1 MIPFWQKKQK
11 KTASQL
17 KSPCLMVNSWMQNPG
32 KLHRIKLLVELGIS
46 YTCLDL
52 LLFVAELFF
61 FFSLPSFILIIFL
74 CSCSMFLLFN
84 LPYLGFLKNQNNV
97 ELYSQDSK
105 LISERVNFGLI
116 LQKILYNQFS
126 YFDHKMSHNQ
136 PESTSPILTKK
147 SQF

>member
-1 MIPFWQKKQK
+1 
-11 KTASQL
+11 
-17 KSPCLMVNSWMQNPG
+17 MVNSWMQNPG

-52 LLFVAELFF
+52 LLFVTKLFF
-61 FFSLPSFILIIFL
+61 FFILPNFILIIFL

-116 LQKILYNQFS
+116 LQKILYN
-126 YFDHKMSHNQ
+126 
-136 PESTSPILTKK
+136 
-147 SQF
+147 

>member
-1 MIPFWQKKQK
+1 
-11 KTASQL
+11 
-17 KSPCLMVNSWMQNPG
+17 MQNPG
-32 KLHRIKLLVELGIS
+32 KLRRIKLLVELGIS

-52 LLFVAELFF
+52 LLFVTELF
-61 FFSLPSFILIIFL
+61 FFSLPSFILIFL

-116 LQKILYNQFS
+116 LQKILYN
-126 YFDHKMSHNQ
+126 
-136 PESTSPILTKK
+136 
-147 SQF
+147 